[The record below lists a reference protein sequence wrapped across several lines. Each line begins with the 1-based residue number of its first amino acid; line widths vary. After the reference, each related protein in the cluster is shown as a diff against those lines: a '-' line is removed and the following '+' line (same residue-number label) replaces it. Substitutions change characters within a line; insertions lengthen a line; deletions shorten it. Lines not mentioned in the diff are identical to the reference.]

1 MELKSKQHY
10 EDDLK
15 KEDELPKEPNDVPF
29 WSKNPNIIF
38 DKDHILEFFP
48 TEEMSFNQKLNAIT
62 RVVLLMTVGTFAYTQ
77 STQILLVGAVSLFFI
92 FMLHQYRNA
101 DKDKAEGFEIS
112 PVLSGKDPMTGLIDP
127 SRALIDASSATMDS
141 VFQAPSANNPLGN
154 VLVTDYL
161 YNPKRKPAPPAYNES
176 VSANITEK
184 AKQMV
189 INNNPNNPDIA
200 DKLFKD
206 LGDQYMFEQ
215 SMQPFY
221 STASTTIPNDQESF
235 SEFCYGGM
243 VSCKEGN
250 AFACAKN
257 NATKYNLH

>member
-1 MELKSKQHY
+1 M
-10 EDDLK
+10 
-15 KEDELPKEPNDVPF
+15 
-29 WSKNPNIIF
+29 
-38 DKDHILEFFP
+38 
-48 TEEMSFNQKLNAIT
+48 
-62 RVVLLMTVGTFAYTQ
+62 
-77 STQILLVGAVSLFFI
+77 QILLVGVVSMFFI
-92 FMLHQYRNA
+92 FMLYQYKNSEG
-101 DKDKAEGFEIS
+101 KGEGFEMS
-112 PVLSGKDPMTGLIDP
+112 PVLTGKDPITGEIDP
-127 SRALIDASSATMDS
+127 TRMLIDASRAPMDS
-141 VFQAPSANNPLGN
+141 VFQAPSASNPLGN

-161 YNPKRKPAPPAYNES
+161 YNPKRKPAPHAYNES

-200 DKLFKD
+200 EKLFKD

-250 AFACAKN
+250 AFACARN
-257 NATKYNLH
+257 NATNYNLH

>member
-10 EDDLK
+10 EDDSK
-15 KEDELPKEPNDVPF
+15 KEDDVPKEPNDVPF

-48 TEEMSFNQKLNAIT
+48 TDEMSFNQKLNAIT
-62 RVVLLMTVGTFAYTQ
+62 RVVLLMTLGTFAYTQ
-77 STQILLVGAVSLFFI
+77 STQILLVGAVSMFFI

-112 PVLSGKDPMTGLIDP
+112 PALKDLIDT
-127 SRALIDASSATMDS
+127 SRAPMDS
-141 VFQAPSANNPLGN
+141 IFQAPTASNPLGN

-184 AKQMV
+184 AKEMV
-189 INNNPNNPDIA
+189 IANNPNNPDIA

-206 LGDQYMFEQ
+206 LGDQYIFEQ
-215 SMQPFY
+215 SLQPFY
-221 STASTTIPNDQESF
+221 STASTTIPNDQEAF
-235 SEFCYGGM
+235 SEFCYGSM

-257 NATKYNLH
+257 NAMNYNLH

>member
-10 EDDLK
+10 DDDSK

-77 STQILLVGAVSLFFI
+77 HVQILLVGATSLFFI
-92 FMLHQYRNA
+92 FMLYQYRIA
-101 DKDKAEGFEIS
+101 DGKDEGFEMS
-112 PVLSGKDPMTGLIDP
+112 PVLIDTGVDTTH
-127 SRALIDASSATMDS
+127 ANMDS
-141 VFQAPSANNPLGN
+141 VFQAPSSNNPLGN

-189 INNNPNNPDIA
+189 IDNNPNNPDIA

-221 STASTTIPNDQESF
+221 STASTTIPNDQEAF
-235 SEFCYGGM
+235 TEFCYGSM

-257 NATKYNLH
+257 NSTKYNLH

>member
-10 EDDLK
+10 EDDSK
-15 KEDELPKEPNDVPF
+15 KEDVPKEPNDVPF

-62 RVVLLMTVGTFAYTQ
+62 RVVLLMTLGTFAYTQ

-101 DKDKAEGFEIS
+101 DGKGEGFEMS
-112 PVLSGKDPMTGLIDP
+112 PVLSGKDPITGVIDP
-127 SRALIDASSATMDS
+127 TKMLVDASRAPMDS

-176 VSANITEK
+176 VSANITQK
-184 AKQMV
+184 AKEMV
-189 INNNPNNPDIA
+189 IANNPNNLDIA

-206 LGDQYMFEQ
+206 LGDQYIFEQ
-215 SMQPFY
+215 SLQPFY
-221 STASTTIPNDQESF
+221 STASTTIPNDQEAF
-235 SEFCYGGM
+235 SEFCYGSM

-250 AFACAKN
+250 AFACARN
-257 NATKYNLH
+257 NATKHNLH

>member
-10 EDDLK
+10 EDDSK
-15 KEDELPKEPNDVPF
+15 KEDDVPKEPNDVPF
-29 WSKNPNIIF
+29 WSTNPNIIF
-38 DKDHILEFFP
+38 HKDHILEFFP
-48 TEEMSFNQKLNAIT
+48 TDEMSFNQKLNAIT
-62 RVVLLMTVGTFAYTQ
+62 RVVLLMTLGTFAYTQ
-77 STQILLVGAVSLFFI
+77 SMQILLVGVVSMFFI
-92 FMLHQYRNA
+92 FMLYQYKNSEG
-101 DKDKAEGFEIS
+101 KGEGFEMS
-112 PVLSGKDPMTGLIDP
+112 PVLTGKDPITGEIDP
-127 SRALIDASSATMDS
+127 TRMLIDASRAPMDS
-141 VFQAPSANNPLGN
+141 VFQAPSASNPLGN

-200 DKLFKD
+200 EKLFKD

-250 AFACAKN
+250 AFACARN
-257 NATKYNLH
+257 NATNYNLH